1 MTEYP
6 ELVLEFIKYLDYK
19 MKFDKTGI
27 LDMSDEEFIV
37 STTLLPLSNIIINY
51 PNQYRKPTKYPPSNY
66 IDTIINPTSR
76 NVSNSYAPIVQLP
89 GNVEQAEN
97 YLDRVFAIQRHL
109 NKFSISPFVYVV
121 SELTDNIYQHARCS
135 RAVVMGQRF
144 DKKGYVDLSIYD
156 NGITI
161 PKIFEEKKP
170 GLNGACEAIHAAL
183 GGVST
188 THQDRGFGLSTSLNL
203 LVQGLNSKFFIASG
217 AGAIYCDRS
226 GRIPYTLPDR
236 FGLEGTLITIRLPNN
251 APDVDMYAYLNV

>member
-6 ELVLEFIKYLDYK
+6 ELVSEFIKYMDYK
-19 MKFDKTGI
+19 MKFDETGV

-37 STTLLPLSNIIINY
+37 STTLLPLSNIIINH

-66 IDTIINPTSR
+66 IDTVINPAS
-76 NVSNSYAPIVQLP
+76 SNASSSYAPIVKLP
-89 GNVEQAEN
+89 ENVEQAEG
-97 YLDRVFAIQRHL
+97 YLDKVFAMQTYL
-109 NKFSISPFVYVV
+109 NKFNTSSFVYVV
-121 SELTDNIYQHARCS
+121 SELIDNIYQHARCS

-144 DKKGYVDLSIYD
+144 ATKKYMDLSIYD

-161 PKIFEEKKP
+161 PKIFEEKNL

-183 GGVST
+183 GGIST
-188 THQDRGFGLSTSLNL
+188 EHQDRGFGLSTSLNL

-226 GRIPYTLPDR
+226 GRTPYTLPVR
-236 FGLEGTLITIRLPNN
+236 CGLEGTLITIRLPNDT
-251 APDVDMYAYLNV
+251 PDVDIYEYVNV